1 MSVPARDW
9 LRLAGGVEEDQLS
22 RLATFRA
29 AHPEVVIGDGG
40 FGTWLAVIPE
50 ENGETV
56 VSRYTLRELLDKLGS
71 LYEPRG

>member
-9 LRLAGGVEEDQLS
+9 LRLAGGIEEDQLS
-22 RLATFRA
+22 RLGAFRA
-29 AHPEVVIGDGG
+29 AHPEAVIGDGG

-56 VSRYTLRELLDKLGS
+56 VSRYTLRELLDKLGEI
-71 LYEPRG
+71 LEDR